1 MPQFQLGSKFEYC
14 YLQYYVYNWKTMQ
27 LDLMLVFNQT
37 PVEMECYMN
46 IKKGIE
52 VHSYTMWVI
61 KANKNI
67 YGQRQAVSVWND
79 F

>member
-1 MPQFQLGSKFEYC
+1 MQIG
-14 YLQYYVYNWKTMQ
+14 YV
-27 LDLMLVFNQT
+27 LDFSHELA
-37 PVEMECYMN
+37 ERECYMN